1 MEGGRLFFFRR
12 EDLRAN
18 KSALD
23 MAPLV
28 VPAHVLR
35 FFGDTLPIFALE
47 FSAIAL
53 ALFEWKFR
61 TQCATIALYT
71 DNTGAFGAVLN
82 TGSSEVSVSRET
94 TRLWY
99 LIDQFQISLWLEPV
113 APNLNIADLPTR
125 DKPSHFPIHSVT
137 TFPFSR
143 RILPFPRRFL
153 YRDSFVHF
161 RIRRTPDIEN
171 RNLGRPC

>member
-1 MEGGRLFFFRR
+1 MEGGRLFFRR
-12 EDLRAN
+12 DDLRAN

-53 ALFEWKFR
+53 SLFEWKFR